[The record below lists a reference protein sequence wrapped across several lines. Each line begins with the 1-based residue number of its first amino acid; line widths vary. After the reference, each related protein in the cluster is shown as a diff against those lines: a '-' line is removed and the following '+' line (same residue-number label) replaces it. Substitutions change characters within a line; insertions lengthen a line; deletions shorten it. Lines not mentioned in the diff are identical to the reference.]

1 MVELVLFIIFAI
13 AALFGAVTTVWAR
26 NTVYSALGLMLTLF
40 SVAIFYVSN
49 GAHFVAV
56 VQVIVYAGAVMTL
69 FLFVIMLVGV
79 DRTEDRKENLPV
91 QRPVALGLLALFG
104 AAVLVAGRV
113 TWVTGAVAGEAIEG
127 TVENLG
133 RELFRRW
140 VLPFEL
146 TALLLIIA
154 AAGTIALG
162 LFRRGEGE
170 PSDDEE
176 EAA

>member
-1 MVELVLFIIFAI
+1 MVELVLFIIFGL
-13 AALFGAVTTVWAR
+13 AALFGAVTVVWAR
-26 NTVYSALGLMLTLF
+26 NPIYSALGLMLTLF
-40 SVAIFYVSN
+40 SVAVFYVSN
-49 GAHFVAV
+49 GAHFIAA

-79 DRTEDRKENLPV
+79 DRSEDRRENLPV
-91 QRPVALGLLALFG
+91 QRPLALGLLALFG
-104 AAVLVAGRV
+104 AAVLVAGRLV
-113 TWVTGAVAGEAIEG
+113 WVTGPASGSGQEG
-127 TVENLG
+127 TVEALG

-162 LFRRGEGE
+162 MFRRGEAGGGE
-170 PSDDEE
+170 DEG

>member
-1 MVELVLFIIFAI
+1 MVELVLFIIFAV

-26 NTVYSALGLMLTLF
+26 NAIYSALGLMLTLF
-40 SVAIFYVSN
+40 SVAVFYVSN
-49 GAHFVAV
+49 GAHFVAA

-79 DRTEDRKENLPV
+79 DRAEDRKENLPV

-104 AAVLVAGRV
+104 AGVLVAGRFV
-113 TWVTGAVAGEAIEG
+113 WVTGPLSGTGEEG
-127 TVENLG
+127 TIEALG
-133 RELFRRW
+133 GQLFHRW

-154 AAGTIALG
+154 SAGTIALG
-162 LFRRGEGE
+162 MFRRGEAGAGE
-170 PSDDEE
+170 DEE
-176 EAA
+176 EAP